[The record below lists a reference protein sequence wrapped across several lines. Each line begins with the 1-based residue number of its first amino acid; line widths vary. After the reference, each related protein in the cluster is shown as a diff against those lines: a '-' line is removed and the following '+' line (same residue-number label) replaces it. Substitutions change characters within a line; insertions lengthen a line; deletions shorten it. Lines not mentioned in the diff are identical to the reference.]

1 MMDETTFTDRLL
13 HAEPMLYRVSCALLR
28 EEADRRDA
36 LQETALKAWQHR
48 ASLREEQYFT
58 TWLTRI
64 LINECHSLL
73 RKSRRTVVTDR
84 LPDVPAPQSTAAELR
99 LVLNAMPE
107 KHRLPLVLYYLE
119 GFTVEE
125 VAQTLHV
132 PIGTAKYRLH
142 QARKALRVELDGEE
156 VTAHEGI

>member
-13 HAEPMLYRVSCALLR
+13 HAEPMLYRVSCA
-28 EEADRRDA
+28 
-36 LQETALKAWQHR
+36 
-48 ASLREEQYFT
+48 
-58 TWLTRI
+58 
-64 LINECHSLL
+64 LL